1 MIHRL
6 LSAGRTSTR
15 IHTRTRARARTGTGV
30 LVAAAVTGSLVAG
43 SVVLG
48 PAAVGPASA
57 AGRAPEAASDTVS
70 GKPREGAV
78 SGKPREAAAL
88 TGTGTLSRVSEEDI
102 SFTFDAHLAAE
113 HTTDPTLATGTFR
126 FSHRLGDES
135 HWAEGRID
143 CLVTGGKVAVATGVI
158 TRTDLPDAKGNRV
171 GFTVHDQGRRD
182 RLGYSW
188 ASVGNPEETKDLP
201 KCVSSAPFEK
211 IRGGTGNFRV
221 LPWNPDF
228 VE

>member
-1 MIHRL
+1 MVHGL
-6 LSAGRTSTR
+6 LSATR
-15 IHTRTRARARTGTGV
+15 VRAAAGAAV
-30 LVAAAVTGSLVAG
+30 LIAAAVTGSAVAG
-43 SVVLG
+43 SAAADDRS
-48 PAAVGPASA
+48 PAVSSA
-57 AGRAPEAASDTVS
+57 TSPEA
-70 GKPREGAV
+70 G

-88 TGTGTLSRVSEEDI
+88 TGSAKLSRTSEEDI
-102 SFTFDAHLAAE
+102 TFTFDAHLAAE
-113 HTTDPTLATGTFR
+113 NNMDPLQATGTFR
-126 FSHRLGDES
+126 FSHYLDGEG

-158 TRTDLPDAKGNRV
+158 TRTSLPDAKGNRV
-171 GFTVHDQGRRD
+171 GFTVHDQGRHD

-211 IRGGTGNFRV
+211 VKGGTGDFRV